1 MPTQNS
7 KKSIGII
14 FPSISRHFKDSF
26 FDSLVNAFYERHY
39 YVSMCMTNSGIEME
53 RHYIQE
59 LSKTS
64 DCLVLMSC
72 AESYEQIKDVI
83 PENIPTIFVFNQPKG
98 CTDTCILESDYQ
110 AIYQGIFSIINQ
122 GFSKMAFVCSSYNSS
137 YTQSIYKTYCE
148 VLSTATGATDFD
160 RNVFEVNEIQNFNP
174 KKLLDKL
181 TRQGFDSVFC
191 TTSPL
196 TTSMIDTIIVFQ
208 PENSSLR
215 MPVIGYS
222 YLDTLLSC
230 RLFANIISPSYDA
243 IINLVVQQA
252 LYQISHPD
260 AEKRAYLLKG
270 TLRTNQL
277 T

>member
-26 FDSLVNAFYERHY
+26 FDSLVKAFYERHY

-98 CTDTCILESDYQ
+98 CT
-110 AIYQGIFSIINQ
+110 
-122 GFSKMAFVCSSYNSS
+122 
-137 YTQSIYKTYCE
+137 
-148 VLSTATGATDFD
+148 
-160 RNVFEVNEIQNFNP
+160 EI
-174 KKLLDKL
+174 
-181 TRQGFDSVFC
+181 G
-191 TTSPL
+191 
-196 TTSMIDTIIVFQ
+196 
-208 PENSSLR
+208 
-215 MPVIGYS
+215 
-222 YLDTLLSC
+222 
-230 RLFANIISPSYDA
+230 
-243 IINLVVQQA
+243 
-252 LYQISHPD
+252 
-260 AEKRAYLLKG
+260 RAHV
-270 TLRTNQL
+270 
-277 T
+277 